1 MNIGDK
7 VRFLNAVGGGR
18 ITGFQG
24 KDLVLVT
31 DEDGFEVPTL
41 RTEVVVVETD
51 DYNRVAK
58 SGTSKGKEAYDTAG
72 ERAKAPAKGKRT
84 AGGETHASYKAAL
97 AAGDDETDDIL
108 TAGVEASA
116 DGNDPSD
123 REITFRP
130 RPLERAGAD
139 TLNLYLAF
147 VPVDGKTLSST
158 AFEVYFVNDS
168 NLFVRYVALTQRD
181 TDYRLWH
188 EGLAEPNRKV
198 FLARLTHQDLPD
210 VERLTFQFIAYKE
223 DKPFA
228 LKSPLNV
235 TLRVDG
241 TKFYKLHTFG
251 ESDFFDEPALVRSLV
266 EDDRPAK
273 SVSIKAEAIE
283 EAMITPEVTAPRTL
297 PARKSGGVAD
307 AARAAAPGA
316 RTLDRNAIVEVDLH
330 APAILDSTAGLTS
343 ADILTCQLRV
353 FHDTM
358 REHAKEHGRRI
369 VFIHGKGE
377 GVLRAAILKDLK
389 RHYPRCTHQD
399 ASFREYGFGATMITV
414 R

>member
-41 RTEVVVVETD
+41 RHEIVVVDTD
-51 DYNRVAK
+51 AYNLERKPAPGRK
-58 SGTSKGKEAYDTAG
+58 SKEINPYDAA
-72 ERAKAPAKGKRT
+72 ERRSRAKVGA
-84 AGGETHASYKAAL
+84 GETHTSVKAAL
-97 AAGDDETDDIL
+97 AAHDGEDEGDEVDETYAL
-108 TAGVEASA
+108 A
-116 DGNDPSD
+116 DENADPAD

-130 RPLERAGAD
+130 RPLGRKGAD
-139 TLNLYLAF
+139 HLNLHLAF
-147 VPVDGKTLSST
+147 VPADTRQLSVT
-158 AFEVYFVNDS
+158 EFEAYFVNDS
-168 NLFVRYVALTQRD
+168 NLFVRYIALTQHG
-181 TDYRLWH
+181 TDYRLWR
-188 EGLAEPNRKV
+188 EGLVEPNRKV
-198 FLARLTHQDLPD
+198 FLAKLTHNDLPD
-210 VERLTFQFIAYKE
+210 LERLTFQLISYKE

-228 LKSPLNV
+228 LKLPLNV

-251 ESDFFDEPALVRSLV
+251 DSDFFDEPALVRCLV
-266 EDDRPAK
+266 ENDRPAK
-273 SVSIKAEAIE
+273 SVAVSAEAIE
-283 EAMITPEVTAPRTL
+283 EALVTPEIAAHPDR
-297 PARKSGGVAD
+297 PARKGDHVGA
-307 AARAAAPGA
+307 AARAAVPGA
-316 RTLDRNAIVEVDLH
+316 ATLDRNAIVEVDLH
-330 APAILDSTAGLTS
+330 AESVLDSIAGLTS
-343 ADILTCQLRV
+343 SDILMCQLRV

-358 REHAKEHGRRI
+358 RAHAKEHGRRI

-377 GVLRAAILKDLK
+377 GVLRAALLKDLK

-399 ASFREYGFGATMITV
+399 ASFREYGFGATMVTI